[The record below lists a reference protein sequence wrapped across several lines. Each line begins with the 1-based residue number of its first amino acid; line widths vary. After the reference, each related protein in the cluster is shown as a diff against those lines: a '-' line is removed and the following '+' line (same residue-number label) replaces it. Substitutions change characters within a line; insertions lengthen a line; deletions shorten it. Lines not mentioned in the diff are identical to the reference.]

1 MLVALGALTL
11 ALRGLR
17 GLEPAAWQA
26 LPLLAPPVGASAL
39 LLFVVPSSP
48 MAQPW
53 PLIGGNVVS
62 CLVGTAV
69 ARLVPD
75 PAAAAPLALALAIMA
90 MSLARCLHP
99 PGGAAA
105 LLPVVA
111 GPLPAHF
118 ALFPLGFESLL
129 LVLLGWG
136 FHRLR
141 GRAYPHPAA
150 PPPAHGTADPPAAL
164 RGGFQPA
171 DVDAALADMGEA
183 FDIERDDLD
192 RLLRRVEQHALERR
206 PGAPSVGEIMSR
218 DLVTLGPG
226 DTPATARALL
236 LRHRIRSLPVVAP
249 DGRLL
254 GAVGLREL
262 VQGGD
267 SLAAVMAPAPRTGV
281 AAPALGLVP
290 ALTDGR
296 SHAAMVVDE
305 EGRLVGLV
313 TQTDLL
319 AALARLL
326 ATGAAASPDPR
337 TPSA

>member
-1 MLVALGALTL
+1 
-11 ALRGLR
+11 
-17 GLEPAAWQA
+17 
-26 LPLLAPPVGASAL
+26 
-39 LLFVVPSSP
+39 

-53 PLIGGNVVS
+53 PLVGGNVLS
-62 CLVGTAV
+62 CLVGTLV
-69 ARLVPD
+69 ARLVPEV
-75 PAAAAPLALALAIMA
+75 AVAAPLAVALAILA

-105 LLPVVA
+105 LLPVVGA
-111 GPLPAHF
+111 PLPDLF

-129 LVLLGWG
+129 LALLGWG

-141 GRAYPHPAA
+141 GRAYPHVAA
-150 PPPAHGTADPPAAL
+150 PPPAHGTADPPPAL

-171 DVDAALADMGEA
+171 DVDAALTDMGEA
-183 FDIERDDLD
+183 FDIERADLD

-206 PGAPSVGEIMSR
+206 PGAPTVGEIMSR
-218 DLVTLGPG
+218 DLVTLGPEA
-226 DTPATARALL
+226 TPEAARALL
-236 LRHRIRSLPVVAP
+236 LRHRIRSLPVAAP

-254 GAVGLREL
+254 GVVGLREL
-262 VQGGD
+262 TQGGA
-267 SLAAVMAPAPRTGV
+267 SLAAVMAPAPLAREGE
-281 AAPALGLVP
+281 PALALVP

-305 EGRLVGLV
+305 AGRLLGLV

-326 ATGAAASPDPR
+326 ATRG
-337 TPSA
+337 